1 MLSDMNSPNALRR
14 LEQLVWTL
22 IYGGL
27 LAVVVGV
34 AMERSQ
40 SESGLLI
47 VVYGVLATLV
57 GVVLIGVRSLL
68 PRK

>member
-1 MLSDMNSPNALRR
+1 MNSPNALRR